1 MHERSTAF
9 TFSPEFALPHVF
21 TVGLAT
27 LINGDASDLAQH
39 YAGRADLVVTDPP
52 YRLTSG
58 GKAKK
63 DGKHR
68 VMGGVLGP
76 DAYDNSGSLMEAPS
90 WAEIAGVVRKIAGPD
105 AEAYVMA
112 NDKNTFEA
120 HAELIGAG
128 WKFHNLLAWDKV
140 HPTANRW
147 YMKHLEFVLY
157 LWVGKAKCLNNPG
170 SKQLASMH
178 APRGEGK
185 FHKTQKPVDLMRHYV
200 LNSSQPGDLVMD
212 PYAGS
217 ATTLI
222 AAANEGRRAVGFEK
236 DPEIFRNACRRM
248 SIEVRTD
255 LDAGVAVPSPH
266 FPSVGEAPAF

>member
-1 MHERSTAF
+1 MLENPDFDNAVAVPT
-9 TFSPEFALPHVF
+9 TF
-21 TVGLAT
+21 TVGSAT
-27 LINGDASDLAQH
+27 LILGDAAFLSEK
-39 YAGRADLVVTDPP
+39 YAGFADLIVTDPP
-52 YRLTSG
+52 YKLTSG
-58 GKAKK
+58 GQAKK
-63 DGKHR
+63 GGKHR
-68 VMGGVLGP
+68 VMGGVFDP
-76 DAYDNSGSLMEAPS
+76 DTYDNSGSLMEAPA
-90 WAEIAGVVRKIAGPD
+90 WAEIAGVIRKIAGPD

-157 LWVGKAKCLNNPG
+157 LWVGKAKCLNSPG

-222 AAANEGRRAVGFEK
+222 AAANAGRRAVGFEK
-236 DPEIFRNACRRM
+236 DPEIFRVACARM
-248 SIEVRTD
+248 AAEID
-255 LDAGVAVPSPH
+255 MDACAGVPHPAPH
-266 FPSVGEAPAF
+266 FLSVTVAGGL